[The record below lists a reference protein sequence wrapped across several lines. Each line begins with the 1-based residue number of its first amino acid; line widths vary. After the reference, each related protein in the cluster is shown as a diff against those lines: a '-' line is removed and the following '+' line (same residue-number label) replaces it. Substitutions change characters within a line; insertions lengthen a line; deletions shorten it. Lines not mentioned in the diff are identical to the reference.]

1 MSDLAARK
9 ADLDFELAQAK
20 TEACLNAIYKEH
32 PELVVCAAN
41 TKMLVEYCREGF
53 GEPTMENLRIAV
65 ADPNSGLARKTPVD
79 LKNEV
84 EAEAARIHKIPPGQ
98 RSADAARRRI
108 QPPVVLKHPQTGAE
122 ISKRAEVLALS
133 ADDLKRVMNRGKSH
147 VDGLNEILAGGK

>member
-65 ADPNSGLARKTPVD
+65 ADPNSANPQD
-79 LKNEV
+79 
-84 EAEAARIHKIPPGQ
+84 
-98 RSADAARRRI
+98 SAGPKKCRRREA
-108 QPPVVLKHPQTGAE
+108 PDSAACCVETPTNGRRNFKTRG
-122 ISKRAEVLALS
+122 SSRAV
-133 ADDLKRVMNRGKSH
+133 RG
-147 VDGLNEILAGGK
+147 